1 MTLNI
6 RQNGTLIKKKERLDQ
21 LNDDDVWITIINKSK
36 IIKQE
41 NNDWIEKKIDHHKF
55 CKKPYDQYN
64 I

>member
-41 NNDWIEKKIDHHKF
+41 NND
-55 CKKPYDQYN
+55 
-64 I
+64 

>member
-41 NNDWIEKKIDHHKF
+41 NNDWIEKKNWSS
-55 CKKPYDQYN
+55 QVL
-64 I
+64 